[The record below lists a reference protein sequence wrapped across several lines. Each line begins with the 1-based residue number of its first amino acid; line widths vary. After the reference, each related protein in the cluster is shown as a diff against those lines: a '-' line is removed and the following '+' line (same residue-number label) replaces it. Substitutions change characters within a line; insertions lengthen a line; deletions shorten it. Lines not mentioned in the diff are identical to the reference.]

1 MKRQAATVLILSF
14 LGLIAGFSREIVAAG
29 LFGTSIELEIFRIAF
44 GLPSV
49 LADSAAVSLV
59 SLMVPRLVAG
69 PRGVDAQRY
78 TSLKRTMLVAGVGV
92 VVAGVLT
99 MPLQARLLAPGFVG
113 EARADLVLIGRI
125 CWISSL
131 AVILSL
137 PLRGLMSAGGA
148 VWPGA
153 ALQLMRSTGFVA
165 ALLLALLIGA
175 GPLWSLALGAVGAG
189 CVTLLVHVVA
199 VRLRGVRMIQSEVSG
214 GSGLD
219 AGFAAAVVSVLLSQI
234 LLSGGRLID
243 RAVASSFDQGA
254 VAALEFSYGL
264 LMACAALFGTT
275 ASLFVAPHV
284 TNALRAGRGVPP
296 VMLYRVAI
304 GLIGTLAVGLVL
316 AAGATPLVSAVFGY
330 GTFGAE
336 AVAETVG
343 FFRLHALGLMPVV
356 AALILMQFVLV
367 LGGHRVILGIAA
379 GKLVIKL
386 VALMALMAA
395 GMGRDALATSLILS
409 ESLAAL
415 MMLAYILR
423 GRVPLGAQPAH

>member
-1 MKRQAATVLILSF
+1 MKRQALTVLALSF
-14 LGLIAGFSREIVAAG
+14 LGLIAGFSREIVAAS
-29 LFGTSIELEIFRIAF
+29 LFGISIELEIFRIAF

-59 SLMVPRLVAG
+59 SLMVPYLV
-69 PRGVDAQRY
+69 RGAPAVDAQRY
-78 TSLKRTMLVAGVGV
+78 KSLKLTMLVAGIGV
-92 VVAGVLT
+92 ALAGVLT
-99 MPLQARLLAPGFVG
+99 MPLQARLLAPGYVG

-137 PLRGLMSAGGA
+137 PMRGLMSAEGS

-153 ALQLMRSTGFVA
+153 ALQLMRSAGFVA
-165 ALLLALLIGA
+165 ALLLALALGA
-175 GPLWSLALGAVGAG
+175 DPLWSLAVGAVGAG
-189 CVTLLVHVVA
+189 LVTLFVHVAA
-199 VRLRGVRMIQSEVSG
+199 VRLRGARMISNDTEG
-214 GSGLD
+214 GAGLD
-219 AGFAAAVVSVLLSQI
+219 AGFAAAVTSVLLSQI
-234 LLSGGRLID
+234 LLAGGRLID

-264 LMACAALFGTT
+264 LMASAALFGTT

-304 GLIGTLAVGLVL
+304 GLVGTLAVGLAL
-316 AAGATPLVSAVFGY
+316 AAGATPIVSAVFGY

-336 AVAETVG
+336 AVAETAG
-343 FFRLHALGLMPVV
+343 FFRLHSLGLMPVV
-356 AALILMQFVLV
+356 AALVLMQFVLV

-379 GKLVIKL
+379 GKLGIKVLTL
-386 VALMALMAA
+386 VALMAA
-395 GMGRDALATSLILS
+395 GMGRDALALSLILS

-423 GRVPLGAQPAH
+423 GRVPSGAQPAH